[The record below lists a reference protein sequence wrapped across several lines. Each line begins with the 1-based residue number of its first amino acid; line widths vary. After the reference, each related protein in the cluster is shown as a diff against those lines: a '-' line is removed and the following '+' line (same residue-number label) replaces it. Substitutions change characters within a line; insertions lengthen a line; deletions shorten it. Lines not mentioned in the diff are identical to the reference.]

1 MNSIRREMEVCPHC
15 RALES
20 AKIYATKR
28 DVIGN
33 ICRYRKCKVCGKIM
47 PMEILFLPKKTTS

>member
-1 MNSIRREMEVCPHC
+1 MEVCPHC
-15 RALES
+15 GALES